1 MRDVTRQHDH
11 DLVRCDLARDDQ
23 RGARAYPPLRDAP
36 SDDARLDQRR
46 GSTIMTIR
54 VARYCNGSPACV
66 KFRFSLRV
74 RRLAIQ
80 PSSQRG
86 SPRKMFA
93 FSRYALAA
101 ARSSPNRAFIAFAEA
116 MHARPEFALMPDA
129 SRRLRGISERW
140 RGMSVDEQLRWA
152 AAPARAVA
160 APSTRTTDNNGGSN
174 SGSSA
179 PSAST
184 ATAPLTPPP
193 RARKIR
199 VRKSQA
205 KPEFVALR
213 QFLSAEL
220 KPARTGDVAQEGAT
234 LSAAPPV
241 TSQVTPGAAS

>member
-1 MRDVTRQHDH
+1 
-11 DLVRCDLARDDQ
+11 
-23 RGARAYPPLRDAP
+23 
-36 SDDARLDQRR
+36 
-46 GSTIMTIR
+46 
-54 VARYCNGSPACV
+54 
-66 KFRFSLRV
+66 
-74 RRLAIQ
+74 
-80 PSSQRG
+80 
-86 SPRKMFA
+86 MFVV
-93 FSRYALAA
+93 SRYALAA

-116 MHARPEFALMPDA
+116 MHALPEFALMPDA

-160 APSTRTTDNNGGSN
+160 ASCVPSTRATETNGGSN
-174 SGSSA
+174 SGNSA

-193 RARKIR
+193 RARKTR

-220 KPARTGDVAQEGAT
+220 KPARTGDVAQEGAAR
-234 LSAAPPV
+234 SAAPSV
-241 TSQVTPGAAS
+241 MSQVAPGAAS